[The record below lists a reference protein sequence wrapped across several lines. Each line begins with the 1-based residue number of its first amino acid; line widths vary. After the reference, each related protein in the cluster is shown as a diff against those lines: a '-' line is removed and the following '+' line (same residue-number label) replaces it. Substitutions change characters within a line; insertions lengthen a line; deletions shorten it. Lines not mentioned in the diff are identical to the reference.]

1 MKNFLIIFSCFF
13 ISYYVEAQNFGL
25 KVGNTA
31 SWMNGPYETND
42 YFNTN
47 TFLGG
52 AFIQIGDGNIFL
64 RNEINYLQK
73 GNLEKL
79 LGADIKQTL
88 SYFETNAL
96 SYFHITD
103 FISLHCGG
111 YLGYLQN
118 AKSISTYND
127 NNVSLDIDLSNYN
140 RFDYGINIGATM
152 HIAQL
157 FELEIR
163 YGHGLNN
170 VYSSTNSEAQN
181 RHVQITAG
189 LRI

>member
-1 MKNFLIIFSCFF
+1 MKNFFIIFSCFF
-13 ISYYVEAQNFGL
+13 ISYSVAAQNFGL

-31 SWMNGPYETND
+31 SWMDGSYETSD

-52 AFIQIGDGNIFL
+52 AFVQFGDGNIFL

-79 LGADIKQTL
+79 LVTDLKQTL

-96 SYFHITD
+96 SYFQIRD
-103 FISLHCGG
+103 FISIHCGG
-111 YLGYLQN
+111 FLGYLQN
-118 AKSISTYND
+118 AKSISTIND
-127 NNVSLDIDLSNYN
+127 NNSSQDIDLSNYN
-140 RFDYGINIGATM
+140 RFDYGINLGATI
-152 HIAQL
+152 HLAQF
-157 FELEIR
+157 FELEVR

-170 VYSSTNSEAQN
+170 VYSSNNYEAQN
-181 RHVQITAG
+181 RHLQITAG
-189 LRI
+189 LRF